1 MFAKIKKYIYPFIF
15 VILALLSFL
24 TLSFFLEEQNADM
37 GGIAILLFALILI
50 IGVFLPI
57 YCFTYGKKVLLNEKR
72 KLLFTLYNSTIIT
85 LCYLLPLCMEG
96 ETYIYS
102 LILFGWCELWTALP
116 LIKSKKQTKNINTAE

>member
-15 VILALLSFL
+15 VILASLSFF
-24 TLSFFLEEQNADM
+24 TLSVFLEEQNADM

-72 KLLFTLYNSTIIT
+72 KLLFTLYNSAVIT

-116 LIKSKKQTKNINTAE
+116 LIK

>member
-37 GGIAILLFALILI
+37 GGFAILLFALILI

-102 LILFGWCELWTALP
+102 LILSGWCELWTALP
-116 LIKSKKQTKNINTAE
+116 LIKSKNQTKNINTAE